1 MTDRVQK
8 DSMMSTK
15 IIMYAFIVASARAYP
30 IGYRGVPLRA
40 GDDQPMKTSAV
51 TVAEALFD
59 APDGGKALSIE
70 QKIGAIEE
78 TEATSANMFL
88 LMRDVQ
94 RYMAT
99 LEDAHAVFVESRE
112 ALLFCFW
119 KPGERPTAGHSPLR
133 LAL

>member
-1 MTDRVQK
+1 
-8 DSMMSTK
+8 MMSTK

-51 TVAEALFD
+51 TVAEEGFFN
-59 APDGGKALSIE
+59 APDGGKALSIQ

-88 LMRDVQ
+88 LMRNVQ

-99 LEDAHAVFVESRE
+99 LEDAHAFFVESRE
-112 ALLFCFW
+112 ALLFRLW
-119 KPGERPTAGHSPLR
+119 KPSEPPTAGHPPLQ
-133 LAL
+133 LALRAQTTVR